1 MLRDAL
7 DDAAEGAPADRVDHA
22 CEGLILESLLCRFP
36 ARTDGAAQAVE
47 TVRARIEAECAEGP
61 DFDGLALE
69 AGYSPSHLRRLW
81 AEQVGPPPGRY
92 AEEVRMRRARRLLA
106 ETDLPVREIA
116 TRLGYEDP
124 LYFSRVFRK
133 VVGLPAT
140 AYRERHRNELTFGQL
155 Q

>member
-1 MLRDAL
+1 
-7 DDAAEGAPADRVDHA
+7 
-22 CEGLILESLLCRFP
+22 
-36 ARTDGAAQAVE
+36 
-47 TVRARIEAECAEGP
+47 
-61 DFDGLALE
+61 
-69 AGYSPSHLRRLW
+69 
-81 AEQVGPPPGRY
+81 
-92 AEEVRMRRARRLLA
+92 MRRARRLLA